1 MKKRYLCAA
10 RCCAARC
17 CAAPFVF
24 ALAGCAENADMP
36 ETHAPP
42 VAEQRPHTYARHGI
56 EVEDPYHW
64 LRDQSYPRVDDADV
78 LGYLEAENR
87 YFEAVMEPHAS
98 LTETLFEEIKARQK
112 ADDESVPVKDG
123 NYFYQWRYTPGA
135 QYRTWT
141 RWPIGEADAVETVL
155 DEPALAEEHEYFDL
169 GAFSVSHDG
178 RYLAYS
184 TDTSG
189 AERYTMFVKDLA
201 SGDVLPEAIE
211 NTLGDAVWAADNSTL
226 FYRVSN
232 ENWRSYQVRRH
243 VVGEAADRD
252 QVVYEEP
259 DSGFWVDLGEA
270 SSERY
275 VIISTGDQV
284 TNESYL
290 LASDDPG
297 GKPALVS
304 ARRVGHEYDID
315 HQGDRFIVRSNDT
328 HKNFR
333 LAESPADD
341 FRESAWS
348 TLIEGSED
356 TYLLGVQ
363 CFDRWIVVEERAAG
377 IDQVRVLDRDGGQ
390 RRIAFP
396 ESVYSVGIGANAEYD
411 TNVVRLS
418 YASMVTPDTVYD
430 YDMDSGDLAVRKVRE
445 IPSGYDAELYRTYR
459 IAAPARD
466 GASVPVS
473 IVHRKDTPLDGS
485 APLYLYG
492 YGAYGHAIAPS
503 FSTSRVSILDR
514 GFIFA
519 IAHVRGGTELGRD
532 WYEQGKLA
540 QRTNTFNDFVDVAR
554 HLIDEDLAKAGRIAI
569 RGGSAGGEL
578 MGAVVNQAPELWGA
592 VAAHVPFVDVLN
604 TMLDDSL
611 PLTPGEWPEWGN
623 PIENKDAFEWIR
635 SYSPY
640 DQLAPG
646 AYPPMLVTGGLNDP
660 RVTYWEPAKY
670 VAKLRTLKTDDNA
683 LVLKTNMGAGH
694 GGKSGRYDALYE
706 VAEEYTFF
714 LVALGLAD
722 G

>member
-1 MKKRYLCAA
+1 MKKHFSRATL
-10 RCCAARC
+10 RL
-17 CAAPFVF
+17 AAPLVF
-24 ALAGCAENADMP
+24 APLAGCAEDADMS
-36 ETHAPP
+36 ETHAPIAPP
-42 VAEQRPHTYARHGI
+42 VAEQRPHAFAHHGI

-64 LRDQSYPRVDDADV
+64 LRDESYPTVDDADV
-78 LGYLEAENR
+78 LAYLEAENR
-87 YFEAVMEPHAS
+87 YFDAVMEPHAD

-112 ADDESVPVKDG
+112 PDDESVPVKDG
-123 NYFYQWRYTPGA
+123 NYFYQWRFAPGA

-141 RWPIGEADAVETVL
+141 RWPTDQPDAAETVL
-155 DEPALAEEHEYFDL
+155 DETALAEGHEYFDL

-201 SGDVLPEAIE
+201 SGAVLPEAME
-211 NTLGDAVWAADNSTL
+211 NTLGDAVWAADDSTL
-226 FYRVSN
+226 FYCVSN

-243 VVGEAADRD
+243 AVGQSQERD

-259 DSGFWVDLGEA
+259 DSGFSVDLDEA

-284 TNESYL
+284 TNEAYL
-290 LASDDPG
+290 LASDDPDG
-297 GKPALVS
+297 QPALVA

-315 HQGDRFIVRSNDT
+315 HQGDRFIVRTNDT

-333 LAESPADD
+333 LATTPAND
-341 FRESAWS
+341 FRESAWT
-348 TLIEGSED
+348 TLIEGTRD
-356 TYLLGVQ
+356 TYLIGFG
-363 CFDRWIVVEERAAG
+363 CFDRWIVVEERVAG
-377 IDQVRVLDRDGGQ
+377 IDQVRILDRDGGQ
-390 RRIAFP
+390 RRVVFP
-396 ESVYSVGIGANAEYD
+396 ESVYSIGFGANAEYHTD
-411 TNVVRLS
+411 VVRLS

-430 YDMDSGDLAVRKVRE
+430 YDMNAGDLAVKKVLE
-445 IPSGYDAELYRTYR
+445 IPSGYDPDLYRTYR

-492 YGAYGHAIAPS
+492 YGAYGHATAPS
-503 FSTSRVSILDR
+503 FSTSRISILDR

-540 QRTNTFNDFVDVAR
+540 LRTNTFNDFVDVAR
-554 HLIDEDLAKAGRIAI
+554 HLIDEGLAKAGRIVI

-592 VAAHVPFVDVLN
+592 VAADVPFVDVLN
-604 TMLDDSL
+604 TMLDDTL

-623 PIENKDAFEWIR
+623 PITDKDAFEWIR

-670 VAKLRTLKTDDNA
+670 VAKLRTLKTDDNP

-714 LVALGLAD
+714 LVALGLTD

>member
-1 MKKRYLCAA
+1 MS
-10 RCCAARC
+10 
-17 CAAPFVF
+17 
-24 ALAGCAENADMP
+24 
-36 ETHAPP
+36 ETAKPMTPP
-42 VAEQRPHTYARHGI
+42 VADRRPHVFTHHGI
-56 EVEDPYHW
+56 EVDDPYHW
-64 LRDQSYPRVDDADV
+64 LRDQSYPTVDDADV
-78 LGYLEAENR
+78 IAYLEAENR
-87 YFEAVMEPHAS
+87 YFDAVMEPHRE

-112 ADDESVPVKDG
+112 PDDESVPVKDG
-123 NYFYQWRYTPGA
+123 NHFYQWRFEPDA

-141 RWPIGEADAVETVL
+141 RWPVDEPDAVETVL
-155 DEPALAEEHEYFDL
+155 DETALAEGHDYFAL
-169 GAFSVSHDG
+169 GSFSISHDG

-189 AERYTMFVKDLA
+189 AERYTMFIKDLA
-201 SGDVLPEAIE
+201 NGAVMPEAIE
-211 NTLGDAVWAADNSTL
+211 STLGDAVWARDDRTL
-226 FYRVSN
+226 FYAVMN
-232 ENWRSYQVRRH
+232 ENWRSHQVRRH
-243 VVGEAADRD
+243 TLGEPVERD
-252 QVVYEEP
+252 EVVYEES

-275 VIISTGDQV
+275 IVISTGDQV
-284 TNESYL
+284 TSESYL
-290 LASDDPG
+290 LPSDAPHE
-297 GKPALVS
+297 KPALVA

-328 HKNFR
+328 HRNFR
-333 LAESPADD
+333 LASTPANDFTEST
-341 FRESAWS
+341 WT
-348 TLIEGSED
+348 TLIEGSDD
-356 TYLLGVQ
+356 TYLLGFI
-363 CFDRWIVVEERAAG
+363 CFDRWIAVEERVAG
-377 IDQVRVLDRDGGQ
+377 IDQVRILDRDGRE
-390 RRIAFP
+390 RRISFP
-396 ESVYSVGIGANAEYD
+396 ESVYSVGFGANAEYD
-411 TNVVRLS
+411 TDVVRLS

-430 YDMDSGDLAVRKVRE
+430 YDIASGDLEVRKVRE
-445 IPSGYDAELYRTYR
+445 IPSGYDAGAYRTYR
-459 IAAPARD
+459 IEAPARD
-466 GASVPVS
+466 GVSVPVS
-473 IVHRKDTPLDGS
+473 IVHRKNTPLDGS

-492 YGAYGHAIAPS
+492 YGAYGHAMDPS
-503 FSTSRVSILDR
+503 FSTSRISILDR

-519 IAHVRGGTELGRD
+519 IAHIRGGTELGRD
-532 WYEQGKLA
+532 WYEQGKLEL
-540 QRTNTFNDFVDVAR
+540 RTNTFNDFVDVAR
-554 HLIDEDLAKAGRIAI
+554 HLIDEGLAKPGRIVI

-623 PIENKDAFEWIR
+623 PITDRDAFEFIR

-640 DQLAPG
+640 DQLSPG

-670 VAKLRTLKTDDNA
+670 VAKLRTLKTDDNT

-714 LVALGLAD
+714 LVALGLAN

>member
-1 MKKRYLCAA
+1 MSEGPTPA
-10 RCCAARC
+10 
-17 CAAPFVF
+17 
-24 ALAGCAENADMP
+24 
-36 ETHAPP
+36 APP
-42 VAEQRPHTYARHGI
+42 VAERRPHTSSHHGI
-56 EVEDPYHW
+56 EIRDPYHW
-64 LRDQSYPRVDDADV
+64 LRDQSYPIVDDADV
-78 LGYLEAENR
+78 IAYLEAENR
-87 YFEAVMEPHAS
+87 YFDAFMVPHKA

-112 ADDESVPVKDG
+112 PDDESVPVKDG
-123 NYFYQWRYTPGA
+123 NYFYQWRFAPGA
-135 QYRTWT
+135 QYRTWN
-141 RWPIGEADAVETVL
+141 RWPVDEPGAVETVL
-155 DEPALAEEHEYFDL
+155 DEVALAEGHEYFAL

-201 SGDVLPEAIE
+201 SGDVLPETME
-211 NTLGDAVWAADNSTL
+211 STLGDAVWATDNRTL
-226 FYRVSN
+226 FYQVMN
-232 ENWRSYQVRRH
+232 ENWRSDQVRRH
-243 VVGEAADRD
+243 VLGQSAEQD
-252 QVVYEEP
+252 QVVYEES

-290 LASDDPG
+290 LPSDDPEAE
-297 GKPALVS
+297 PELVA

-315 HQGDRFIVRSNDT
+315 HQGDRFVVRSNDA
-328 HKNFR
+328 HRNFR
-333 LAESPADD
+333 LATAPAND
-341 FRESAWS
+341 FRESAWT
-348 TLIEGSED
+348 TLIEGSDD
-356 TYLLGVQ
+356 TYLLGFR
-363 CFDRWIVVEERAAG
+363 CFERWIAVAERVAG
-377 IDQVRVLDRDGGQ
+377 IDQIRILDRDGKD

-396 ESVYSVGIGANAEYD
+396 ESVYSVGLGANAEYD
-411 TNVVRLS
+411 TDVVRLS

-430 YDMDSGDLAVRKVRE
+430 YDMDSGDLAVRKIRE
-445 IPSGYDAELYRTYR
+445 IPSGYDRDLYRTYR
-459 IAAPARD
+459 INPPARD

-473 IVHRKDTPLDGS
+473 IVHRRDTPTDGS
-485 APLYLYG
+485 APVYLYG
-492 YGAYGHAIAPS
+492 YGAYGHAIDPS
-503 FSTSRVSILDR
+503 FSTSRISILDR

-519 IAHVRGGTELGRD
+519 IAHIRGGTELGRD

-554 HLIDEDLAKAGRIAI
+554 HLIDAGIAKAGRIVI

-623 PIENKDAFEWIR
+623 PITDPDAFEWIR
-635 SYSPY
+635 AYSPY

-670 VAKLRTLKTDDNA
+670 VAKLRTLKTDGNP

-714 LVALGLAD
+714 LVALGLTDA
-722 G
+722 

>member
-1 MKKRYLCAA
+1 
-10 RCCAARC
+10 
-17 CAAPFVF
+17 
-24 ALAGCAENADMP
+24 MP
-36 ETHAPP
+36 ETAEPIAPP
-42 VAEQRPHTYARHGI
+42 VADRRPHTFTRHGI

-64 LRDQSYPRVDDADV
+64 LRDQSYPAIDDDDV
-78 LGYLEAENR
+78 IAYLLAENR
-87 YFEAVMEPHAS
+87 YFDSVMEPHRD

-112 ADDESVPVKDG
+112 PDDQSVPLKHG
-123 NYFYQWRYTPGA
+123 NYFYQWRFAPGA

-141 RWPIGEADAVETVL
+141 RWPVDEPDAVEMVL
-155 DEPALAEEHEYFDL
+155 DEVALAEGHEYFAL
-169 GAFSVSHDG
+169 GSFAVSHDG

-201 SGDVLPEAIE
+201 SGEVLPEAME
-211 NTLGDAVWAADNSTL
+211 NTFGHAVWAADDGTL
-226 FYRVSN
+226 FYRVMN
-232 ENWRSYQVRRH
+232 ENWRADQVRRH
-243 VVGEAADRD
+243 MLGESAERD
-252 QVVYEEP
+252 QVIYQEP
-259 DSGFWVDLGEA
+259 DSGFWVDLDEA
-270 SSERY
+270 SSKRY

-284 TNESYL
+284 TSESYL

-297 GKPALVS
+297 GKPVLVA
-304 ARRVGHEYDID
+304 ARRVGHEYHVD
-315 HQGDRFIVRSNDT
+315 HQGDRFIVRTNDT

-333 LAESPADD
+333 LASTPADD
-341 FRESAWS
+341 FRESAWN
-348 TLIEGSED
+348 TLIEGSD
-356 TYLLGVQ
+356 GTYLMGVQ
-363 CFDRWIVVEERAAG
+363 CFDRWLVVEERVAG
-377 IDQVRVLDRDGGQ
+377 IDQMRILDRDGGQ

-396 ESVYSVGIGANAEYD
+396 ESVYSVGFGANAEYETD
-411 TNVVRLS
+411 VVRLS

-430 YDMDSGDLAVRKVRE
+430 HDMDTGDLTVRKVRE
-445 IPSGYDAELYRTYR
+445 IPSGYDPDLYRTYR
-459 IAAPARD
+459 ISAPARD

-473 IVHRKDTPLDGS
+473 IVHRRDVPLDGT

-492 YGAYGHAIAPS
+492 YGAYGHATAPS
-503 FSTSRVSILDR
+503 FSTSRISILDR

-519 IAHVRGGTELGRD
+519 IAHIRGGTELGRD

-554 HLIDEDLAKAGRIAI
+554 HLIDEGFVKAGRIAI

-623 PIENKDAFEWIR
+623 PITDKDAFEWIR
-635 SYSPY
+635 AYSPY

-670 VAKLRTLKTDDNA
+670 VAKLRTLKTDDNP

-694 GGKSGRYDALYE
+694 GGRSGRYDALYE

-714 LVALGLAD
+714 LVALGLIDA
-722 G
+722 

>member
-1 MKKRYLCAA
+1 MKSNVA
-10 RCCAARC
+10 RLAFRR
-17 CAAPFVF
+17 AAPWTC
-24 ALAGCAENADMP
+24 ALLAGCG
-36 ETHAPP
+36 ETVTMSDVPMAPP
-42 VAEQRPHTYARHGI
+42 VAERRPYAFAHHGI
-56 EVEDPYHW
+56 EIQDPYHW
-64 LRDQSYPRVDDADV
+64 LRDQSYPTVDDADV
-78 LGYLEAENR
+78 IAYLEAENR
-87 YFEAVMEPHAS
+87 YFDAVMAPHKA

-112 ADDESVPVKDG
+112 PDDASVPVKHG
-123 NYFYQWRYTPGA
+123 NHFYQWRFAPDA

-141 RWPIGEADAVETVL
+141 RWPADAPDAVETVL
-155 DEPALAEEHEYFDL
+155 DETALAEGHEYFDL

-189 AERYTMFVKDLA
+189 AERYNMFVKDLT
-201 SGDVLPEAIE
+201 SGEVLPDAME
-211 NTLGDAVWAADNSTL
+211 NTLGDAVWAADNRTL
-226 FYRVSN
+226 FYLVMN
-232 ENWRSYQVRRH
+232 ENWRADQVRRH
-243 VVGEAADRD
+243 VLGESPEQDP
-252 QVVYEEP
+252 VVYQEP
-259 DSGFWVDLGEA
+259 DSGFWVDLDEA
-270 SSERY
+270 SSKRY
-275 VIISTGDQV
+275 VIISTGNQV
-284 TNESYL
+284 TSESHV
-290 LASDDPG
+290 LAADDPG
-297 GKPALVS
+297 GTPTLVA

-315 HQGDRFIVRSNDT
+315 HQGDRFIVRTNDT

-333 LAESPADD
+333 LAATPAND
-341 FRESAWS
+341 FGESAWN
-348 TLIEGSED
+348 TLIEGSDD
-356 TYLLGVQ
+356 TYLIGVR
-363 CFDRWIVVEERAAG
+363 CFERWLVVEERVAG
-377 IDQVRVLDRDGGQ
+377 IDQIRILDRDGRQ
-390 RRIAFP
+390 RRVAFP
-396 ESVYSVGIGANAEYD
+396 ESVYSVVLGANAEYETD
-411 TNVVRLS
+411 VVRLS
-418 YASMVTPDTVYD
+418 YASLVTPDTVYD
-430 YDMDSGDLAVRKVRE
+430 YDMDTGDLAVRKVRE
-445 IPSGYDAELYRTYR
+445 IPSGYDPDLYRTYR
-459 IAAPARD
+459 ISARARD

-503 FSTSRVSILDR
+503 FSTSMISMLDR

-519 IAHVRGGTELGRD
+519 IAHIRGGTELGRD

-540 QRTNTFNDFVDVAR
+540 HRTNTFNDFVDVAR
-554 HLIDEDLAKAGRIAI
+554 HLIDAGFTHAGRIAI

-623 PIENKDAFEWIR
+623 PITDKDAFEWIR
-635 SYSPY
+635 AYSPY

-670 VAKLRTLKTDDNA
+670 VAKLRTLKTDDHP

-694 GGKSGRYDALYE
+694 GGRSGRYDALHE

-714 LVALGLAD
+714 LVTLGLAD
-722 G
+722 